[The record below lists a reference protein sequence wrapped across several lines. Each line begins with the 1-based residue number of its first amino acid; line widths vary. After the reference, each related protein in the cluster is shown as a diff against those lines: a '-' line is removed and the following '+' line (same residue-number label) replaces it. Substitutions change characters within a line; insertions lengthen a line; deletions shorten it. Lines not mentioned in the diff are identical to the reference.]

1 MERRL
6 PRLMPMPGPASAT
19 SDSYQ
24 VDDSSSISNTT
35 DKATSSRKRR
45 RQVSAACANCRKR
58 KERCDDKRPTCGA
71 CARRGAIC
79 NNGTKDDDSSL
90 TTTLKS
96 RNAALLHENAQLR
109 DLFAVLRGISPAH
122 GHEVLT
128 RLRAADDPIRA
139 LKTIYEAPL
148 LLSRPASS
156 SVSELLDPRLEK
168 LELLALQ
175 ESPIRVDAR
184 PWTAVASDGLV
195 SELISSFFIW
205 DDAFLMPMIDRDAFL
220 TDMRSGNIAN
230 AKYCSPFLVN
240 AICASRCQYRFAAY
254 EMFHRL
260 DVEATYSAMRYDKAK
275 ALDRRILSRLAW
287 GLFCFESIVAH
298 VYLEISMLPPPTIP
312 RHFERPS
319 GIFSH
324 GLART
329 PNVDMFGNRHTRQSK
344 SPPFVPGAI
353 HLACD
358 VALMLYSS
366 MQWNMESEGSHGSE
380 EDLRVRRRKLD
391 EVREWIGRL
400 PLNMQYDVNFTPQT
414 YYLSAFT
421 NEVIISIL
429 RPLPPLTEIEPGMTA
444 KALCLSCCKIDT
456 DNMDCFVRTYS
467 LHDYTILT
475 LCGVYNS
482 ILILVFHMAD
492 PAAQPLFAEASR
504 LILDTSNDFPMSRF
518 ILQSIKAMS
527 WRLKVPLP
535 AAARPYYDNLGNAK
549 ESLRH
554 VPISFALPAQTQ
566 VQKVLTHSS
575 AQKGRAEDM
584 GTLLTKWSAMSIG

>member
-24 VDDSSSISNTT
+24 VYQVDDSSSISSTT
-35 DKATSSRKRR
+35 DKAMSSRKRR

-148 LLSRPASS
+148 LLSTVSRPASS
-156 SVSELLDPRLEK
+156 SVSELLDPRLER

-220 TDMRSGNIAN
+220 ADMRSGNIAN

-240 AICASRCQYRFAAY
+240 AICASRC
-254 EMFHRL
+254 
-260 DVEATYSAMRYDKAK
+260 
-275 ALDRRILSRLAW
+275 
-287 GLFCFESIVAH
+287 
-298 VYLEISMLPPPTIP
+298 
-312 RHFERPS
+312 
-319 GIFSH
+319 
-324 GLART
+324 
-329 PNVDMFGNRHTRQSK
+329 
-344 SPPFVPGAI
+344 
-353 HLACD
+353 
-358 VALMLYSS
+358 
-366 MQWNMESEGSHGSE
+366 
-380 EDLRVRRRKLD
+380 VRRFIA
-391 EVREWIGRL
+391 W
-400 PLNMQYDVNFTPQT
+400 P
-414 YYLSAFT
+414 
-421 NEVIISIL
+421 
-429 RPLPPLTEIEPGMTA
+429 
-444 KALCLSCCKIDT
+444 
-456 DNMDCFVRTYS
+456 S
-467 LHDYTILT
+467 L
-475 LCGVYNS
+475 
-482 ILILVFHMAD
+482 
-492 PAAQPLFAEASR
+492 
-504 LILDTSNDFPMSRF
+504 
-518 ILQSIKAMS
+518 
-527 WRLKVPLP
+527 
-535 AAARPYYDNLGNAK
+535 
-549 ESLRH
+549 
-554 VPISFALPAQTQ
+554 
-566 VQKVLTHSS
+566 
-575 AQKGRAEDM
+575 
-584 GTLLTKWSAMSIG
+584 LLTPIWMAR

>member
-1 MERRL
+1 
-6 PRLMPMPGPASAT
+6 
-19 SDSYQ
+19 
-24 VDDSSSISNTT
+24 
-35 DKATSSRKRR
+35 
-45 RQVSAACANCRKR
+45 
-58 KERCDDKRPTCGA
+58 
-71 CARRGAIC
+71 
-79 NNGTKDDDSSL
+79 
-90 TTTLKS
+90 
-96 RNAALLHENAQLR
+96 
-109 DLFAVLRGISPAH
+109 
-122 GHEVLT
+122 
-128 RLRAADDPIRA
+128 
-139 LKTIYEAPL
+139 
-148 LLSRPASS
+148 
-156 SVSELLDPRLEK
+156 
-168 LELLALQ
+168 
-175 ESPIRVDAR
+175 
-184 PWTAVASDGLV
+184 
-195 SELISSFFIW
+195 
-205 DDAFLMPMIDRDAFL
+205 
-220 TDMRSGNIAN
+220 
-230 AKYCSPFLVN
+230 
-240 AICASRCQYRFAAY
+240 
-254 EMFHRL
+254 MFHRL

-366 MQWNMESEGSHGSE
+366 MQWNMESEGSYGSE